1 MERAPFGRL
10 EALLIYQPPVFWF
23 LIIGRLQAYI
33 GRRGSKSQ
41 RVAELMKLN
50 DQSQSTMVALKAL
63 GGVGGTTEPDLHG
76 SGSG

>member
-1 MERAPFGRL
+1 
-10 EALLIYQPPVFWF
+10 
-23 LIIGRLQAYI
+23 
-33 GRRGSKSQ
+33 
-41 RVAELMKLN
+41 MKLN